1 MDFDPRDFESRDEE
15 RSNARGSRSSQ
26 DDLDRDDDLRL
37 PDVRPRGRDDDDART
52 LGRGPGDSRQSNA
65 DEQGRDPRTMRG
77 GRNASATHK
86 PLFHAVGEADS
97 RYPRPASN
105 HDGSSQG
112 ADDDGISWSECV
124 V

>member
-1 MDFDPRDFESRDEE
+1 MTTTREHSGAVQVIRDNRMPTSKAEILE
-15 RSNARGSRSSQ
+15 RCAVAGTRAPPN
-26 DDLDRDDDLRL
+26 
-37 PDVRPRGRDDDDART
+37 
-52 LGRGPGDSRQSNA
+52 
-65 DEQGRDPRTMRG
+65 
-77 GRNASATHK
+77 K